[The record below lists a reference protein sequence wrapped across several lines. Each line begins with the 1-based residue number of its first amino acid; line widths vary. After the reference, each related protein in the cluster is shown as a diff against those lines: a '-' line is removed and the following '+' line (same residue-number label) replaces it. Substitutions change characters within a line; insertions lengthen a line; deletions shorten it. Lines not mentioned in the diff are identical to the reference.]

1 MERDANLSLFEQLL
15 LAQTVNQGGTDPPE
29 WGSVSARM
37 MAHPLL
43 AGDAAAAAKR
53 FSTMACEQAW
63 SALMRAHAIMNND
76 RPRTDRAAQL
86 ALAQLLYAA
95 RLEELHAQIAAKE
108 QQFRFVVVSC

>member
-1 MERDANLSLFEQLL
+1 M
-15 LAQTVNQGGTDPPE
+15 
-29 WGSVSARM
+29 GSA
-37 MAHPLL
+37 
-43 AGDAAAAAKR
+43 
-53 FSTMACEQAW
+53 QAW